1 MNCLDNNIAG
11 TQGLGRYQELAAV
24 ENEFL
29 RRWVLEQ
36 GGFARVEAG
45 QESMPGVRKEVSSP

>member
-45 QESMPGVRKEVSSP
+45 QESTPGVRKEVSSP